1 MICASLD
8 RDRETRSSVPSSGQV
23 PGAYDSGSRPPIC
36 AWKSHWHRR
45 PDSKVCTPTRS
56 SGQDLT
62 ICRGLGGGK
71 NELRT
76 WKTGSTIMGK
86 GNLLNRVRA
95 LDIYSSWFHTG
106 TTYLNHL
113 QGLPRPLFGL
123 IGREWF
129 SVKSRCGPL
138 RLVVYCS
145 ILDIEE

>member
-1 MICASLD
+1 MIAK
-8 RDRETRSSVPSSGQV
+8 RDPPSQVRVRYRVPTIR
-23 PGAYDSGSRPPIC
+23 GADPPIC

-62 ICRGLGGGK
+62 ICRRLGGGK
-71 NELRT
+71 NELHT
-76 WKTGSTIMGK
+76 WKTGSTIMRK